1 MSAGGE
7 GNNLRVVV
15 AALAGNLLIALSKF
29 FAAFMSGSIATL
41 AEAIHSVADT
51 ANQVLLVVGM
61 RRAERPPTVLHPF
74 GHAVESYFWPF
85 MVSIGIFLLG
95 GLFALYE
102 GIHGLYDHLYGHAV
116 ESENSRFWSY
126 AVLGTSFAF
135 ESWSFSVA
143 YREFKHMQGKRTFR
157 EALMQAKDPTIPV
170 VLAEDTAALVGL
182 AIALSAVG
190 LSDLTNWSGWDSVGS
205 LLIGLVLGVVAYF
218 LASRTHSLLL
228 GEAVTPEDDE
238 RIKTLACSVDG
249 VEKVRQLLSY
259 HLGPKTVI
267 LALKV
272 EFDAALDIR
281 AVERCIDLIERAIR
295 EELPHMRYIFI
306 EPDAVYSLHHDATR
320 PREHRKAKAPEGA
333 DAQPEDGAKPDA

>member
-1 MSAGGE
+1 MSHGGE
-7 GNNLRVVV
+7 GNSLRVVV
-15 AALAGNLLIALSKF
+15 AALAGNLLIAISKF

-51 ANQVLLVVGM
+51 ANQVLLIVGM

-74 GHAVESYFWPF
+74 GHSVESYFWPF

-102 GIHGLYDHLYGHAV
+102 GIHGIYEQFHPHAPPN
-116 ESENSRFWSY
+116 EASHFWSY
-126 AVLGTSFAF
+126 AVLGTSVVF

-143 YREFKHMQGKRTFR
+143 YREFKQMRAGRSFR
-157 EALMQAKDPTIPV
+157 ATLMSAKDPTIPV

-182 AIALSAVG
+182 VVALVAVS
-190 LSDLTNWSGWDSVGS
+190 LTDLTGWDGWDSIGS
-205 LLIGLVLGVVAYF
+205 LLIGLVLACVAYF

-228 GEAVTPEDDE
+228 GEAITPEDEDK
-238 RIKTLACSVDG
+238 IKKLACSVDG
-249 VEKVRQLLSY
+249 VKSVRQLMSY

-272 EFDAALDIR
+272 EFARELDIA
-281 AVERCIDLIERAIR
+281 AVEKTIDLVEQCIRA
-295 EELPHMRYIFI
+295 ELPHMRYIFI
-306 EPDAVYSLHHDATR
+306 EPDAHYSSQYDADR
-320 PREHRKAKAPEGA
+320 PREERSDEAKSG
-333 DAQPEDGAKPDA
+333 

>member
-29 FAAFMSGSIATL
+29 FAAFMSGSVATL

-102 GIHGLYDHLYGHAV
+102 GIHGLYEYLYGHAV
-116 ESENSRFWSY
+116 ENENSHFWSY
-126 AVLGTSFAF
+126 AVLSVSFLF

-143 YREFKHMQGKRTFR
+143 YKEFKAMRGKRTFR
-157 EALMQAKDPTIPV
+157 QALMNAKDPTIPV

-182 AIALSAVG
+182 AIALLAVS
-190 LSDLTNWSGWDSVGS
+190 LSDLTNWSGWDAVGS
-205 LLIGLVLGVVAYF
+205 LLIGLVLGIVAYF

-238 RIKTLACSVDG
+238 RIKELACTVDG
-249 VEKVRQLLSY
+249 VIEVRQLLSY

-272 EFDAALDIR
+272 EFAQTLDIR
-281 AVERCIDLIERAIR
+281 AVERCIQQVEQAIR
-295 EELPHMRYIFI
+295 EELPHMRYIFV
-306 EPDAVYSLHHDATR
+306 EPDANYSLKHDASR
-320 PREHRKAKAPEGA
+320 PREHRTKDRPATETAKDA
-333 DAQPEDGAKPDA
+333 DPKPDA